1 MKKIILLITALIF
14 SLGINAQL
22 DRSVMPVGG
31 PAPKIKLDKPKE
43 FKLKNGIRVLVVENH
58 KLPRINYS
66 LRFNRNPIVE
76 GDKAGVLSLLGS
88 MLGNGTTNIPK
99 DEFNEEVDYLG
110 ASINIGFGS
119 GFAFTLTKNNERVL
133 ELFSDAIINPLLVE
147 EEFEKEKEKLIEGLK
162 SQKKD
167 IDAISNRVAGALSYG
182 KNHAYGEFITEQ
194 TINNI
199 EFSDIIEYQQKYFT
213 PNNVYIVTIGDV
225 DYKNI
230 KSLISDKFG
239 EWEKGKTITDPEP
252 ILTENVSLT
261 EIDFIDLPTATQSSI
276 QITNNV
282 DLKMT
287 DEDYFAALMANDILG
302 GGGAGYLFKN
312 LREDKG
318 YTYGAYSSIGSNRY
332 GVSKFRAGAK
342 VRNMVTDSAVSEIV
356 KEISR
361 IRLERVDS
369 ELLKNAKA
377 KYVGSFIRNAESP
390 STIAGY
396 ALNIKLNNL
405 PDDYYESYL
414 ENINAVTEAD
424 VKKVANKYFKI
435 ANSRIIVVGK
445 GSDVVANLEE
455 VGFPINY
462 FDQYANSI
470 AKPIFNKAIPDDLT
484 ALDVINKYIKAVGG
498 RMNLES
504 ISTMVIKADVTIP
517 GAPFVPTATIRQK
530 FPNKY
535 SQKIEANMQGQKIT
549 FSKTTFNGERGYN
562 EIQGQRKEFDE
573 NQSAESKI
581 VKGIFKE
588 LYFKAEEL
596 ELVSINSINYEDA
609 YKVKVTVN
617 NKESYRYYSVES
629 GLLLSTE
636 DKDDNNNIITTNYG
650 DYKDYELSS
659 SNIEVVTPNNNIGTD
674 MSFNKRIKL
683 PYYMELPS
691 QKLEFKTKSVELNSE
706 LSDSSF

>member
-22 DRSVMPVGG
+22 DRSIMPVGG

-162 SQKKD
+162 TQQKD
-167 IDAISNRVAGALSYG
+167 IDAISGRVAGALSYG

-194 TINNI
+194 TINNVK
-199 EFSDIIEYQQKYFT
+199 FSDILEYQQKYFT
-213 PNNVYIVTIGDV
+213 PNNVYIVAIGDV
-225 DYKNI
+225 DYKKV
-230 KSLISDKFG
+230 KSLISEKFG
-239 EWEKGKTITDPEP
+239 EWKKGKTVTDPEP

-414 ENINAVTEAD
+414 ENINAVTESD
-424 VKKVANKYFKI
+424 VKRVASKYFKI
-435 ANSRIIVVGK
+435 GNSRIIVVGK

-455 VGFPINY
+455 VGFPIKY
-462 FDQYANSI
+462 YDKYANPV
-470 AKPIFNKAIPDDLT
+470 AKPIFNKPIPDGLT
-484 ALDVINKYIKAVGG
+484 GIGVINNYINAIGG
-498 RMNLES
+498 RQNLES
-504 ISTMVIKADVTIP
+504 VNTLVMKADVTIP
-517 GAPFVPTATIRQK
+517 GAPFVPTAIIRQK
-530 FPNKY
+530 LPNK
-535 SQKIEANMQGQKIT
+535 SSFLIEANMQGQKIT
-549 FSKTTFNGERGYN
+549 LSKTTFNGERGYN
-562 EIQGQRKEFDE
+562 EAQGQRKDFEEDQL
-573 NQSAESKI
+573 NESMKT
-581 VKGIFKE
+581 KGIFEE
-588 LYFKAEEL
+588 LYYTEEQL

-609 YKVKVTVN
+609 YKVKVTIDGKV
-617 NKESYRYYSVES
+617 SHRYYSVEN
-629 GLLLSTE
+629 GLLLSSE
-636 DKDDNNNIITTNYG
+636 DSDDNNNVVTTNFGNYQTV
-650 DYKDYELSS
+650 K
-659 SNIEVVTPNNNIGTD
+659 N
-674 MSFNKRIKL
+674 IKL
-683 PYYMELPS
+683 PFYTEIPS
-691 QKLEFKTKSVELNSE
+691 QKLEFKTTSAELNKE
-706 LSDSSF
+706 LKDSSF

>member
-22 DRSVMPVGG
+22 DRSIMPVGG

-119 GFAFTLTKNNERVL
+119 GFAFALTKNNERVL

-167 IDAISNRVAGALSYG
+167 IDAISGRVAGALSYG

-213 PNNVYIVTIGDV
+213 PNNVYIVAIGDV
-225 DYKNI
+225 DYKNV
-230 KSLISDKFG
+230 KSLISEKFG
-239 EWEKGKTITDPEP
+239 EWKKGKTVIDPEP

-414 ENINAVTEAD
+414 ENINAVTESD
-424 VKKVANKYFKI
+424 VKRVANKYFKI
-435 ANSRIIVVGK
+435 GNSRIIVVGK

-462 FDQYANSI
+462 YDQYANPV
-470 AKPIFNKAIPDDLT
+470 AKPIFNKPIPDGLT
-484 ALDVINKYIKAVGG
+484 GAKVINNYINAVGG
-498 RMNLES
+498 RQNLES
-504 ISTMVIKADVTIP
+504 VNTLVIKADVTIP
-517 GAPFVPTATIRQK
+517 GAPFVPTAIIRQK
-530 FPNKY
+530 LPNK
-535 SQKIEANMQGQKIT
+535 SSFMIEANMQGQKIT
-549 FSKTTFNGERGYN
+549 LSKTTFNGERGYN
-562 EIQGQRKEFDE
+562 EAQGQRRDFEQDQLDE
-573 NQSAESKI
+573 SMKTR
-581 VKGIFKE
+581 GIFEE
-588 LYFKAEEL
+588 LYYTEDQL
-596 ELVSINSINYEDA
+596 ELVSINSVNYEDA
-609 YKVKVTVN
+609 YKVKVTIDG
-617 NKESYRYYSVES
+617 KSSHRYYSVKN
-629 GLLLSTE
+629 GLLLSSE
-636 DKDDNNNIITTNYG
+636 DTDNNNNVVTTNFG
-650 DYKDYELSS
+650 DYQTVE
-659 SNIEVVTPNNNIGTD
+659 N
-674 MSFNKRIKL
+674 IKL
-683 PYYMELPS
+683 PFYTEIPG
-691 QKLEFKTKSVELNSE
+691 QKLELKTTSIELNKE
-706 LSDSSF
+706 LKDSSF